1 MGGVSSIL
9 LVSEK
14 ESRKFF
20 SWSQVLKGFERIDE
34 FEEIL
39 GGREKGL
46 EVNVRDVVFWKLSF
60 SVTFLLELITK
71 LSNWNRGLD
80 YFVKSLRD

>member
-46 EVNVRDVVFWKLSF
+46 EVNVHDVVFGSCHFRSRSF
-60 SVTFLLELITK
+60 
-71 LSNWNRGLD
+71 WN
-80 YFVKSLRD
+80 

>member
-39 GGREKGL
+39 GEGRR
-46 EVNVRDVVFWKLSF
+46 VWR
-60 SVTFLLELITK
+60 
-71 LSNWNRGLD
+71 
-80 YFVKSLRD
+80 

>member
-14 ESRKFF
+14 ESKKFF

-46 EVNVRDVVFWKLSF
+46 EVNVRDVVFGSCHFRSRSFWYYKIIKLESR
-60 SVTFLLELITK
+60 I
-71 LSNWNRGLD
+71 GL
-80 YFVKSLRD
+80 FC